1 MSADV
6 LFSKYIL
13 AISVR
18 PIIATSA
25 GPDVH
30 KICWIGTTLTVDE
43 RAEVVFRSLEGRCRG
58 N

>member
-25 GPDVH
+25 GPMFIKSAGLVE
-30 KICWIGTTLTVDE
+30 L
-43 RAEVVFRSLEGRCRG
+43 
-58 N
+58 